1 MSRPSKWIAAIAL
14 TALLLGG
21 NPAIVHAQDDRLT
34 EIQQQQRAAENEY
47 LAAVES
53 GDDAAKARALEKMQ
67 VLQQISDNT
76 IEREGATAQLERIRA
91 QIERDKAYADAAKP
105 PTMLE
110 QLGSQL
116 LQGLLQLLMS
126 AGQQKLNDY
135 LNGPNDELMNQIKDL
150 EEERTRLEEE
160 LANGGNLPTDGS
172 IPGLGPI
179 ITDPNGN
186 TGYDR
191 DGDGY
196 VDIPTNP
203 DGSLGNYN
211 PSNPISPTDPI
222 SGLPGTVVPSP
233 GSDDDAL
240 DSDDTLSNPL
250 AGIPGSGGAS
260 MGNGGGPSFNFGGND
275 PNNPNAAA
283 GTPGV
288 GAENPEGEEGA
299 EDGKDESALAGGA
312 GGVSRGDGGALGSGE
327 EGEKTTDEAGR
338 PLEKKS
344 GRIAVLP
351 KLRFE
356 DLAGNQKP
364 TEDWSD
370 SWEDD
375 GWDDSA
381 DNGDLDSEWAEDDD
395 WGEEWDTAKA
405 KGAQVEKKTTSA
417 EDKAAAELVD
427 QIIRVETVIADWRK
441 IEVKAKEA
449 GVDPY
454 GFEDGEMGYR
464 ASGAAGKDPFKDV
477 RTSEGKIDLSKVDVW
492 LIEEETWK
500 DGEEP
505 KRFRLKVDP
514 EEVTDFDP
522 IHGGVAIIRGVI
534 VDLDVDER
542 VLEEIK
548 GKVKELEVDT
558 VLLSAEKPPADMDS
572 LEGKNGELEKAED
585 STKEP
590 TPEAPKTDAP
600 AKKSG
605 GDDLDDW
612 DDEGW

>member
-21 NPAIVHAQDDRLT
+21 SPAIVHAQDDRLS
-34 EIQQQQRAAENEY
+34 EIQDQQREAENEY
-47 LAAVES
+47 LAAVEA

-67 VLQQISDNT
+67 VLQQISDNA

-91 QIERDKAYADAAKP
+91 QIERDKAYAEQANPSLMK
-105 PTMLE
+105 
-110 QLGSQL
+110 QLGSQF

-135 LNGPNDELMNQIKDL
+135 LNGPNEELLNQLETL
-150 EEERTRLEEE
+150 EEERAALEDEI
-160 LANGGNLPTDGS
+160 ANGTDGTNLED
-172 IPGLGPI
+172 ILGPI
-179 ITDPNGN
+179 ITDPNGT

-196 VDIPTNP
+196 VDIPTNA
-203 DGSLGNYN
+203 DGSLGTYD
-211 PSNPISPTDPI
+211 PSNPVATDT
-222 SGLPGTVVPSP
+222 SSSLPGTIVPSP
-233 GSDDDAL
+233 GADDSSL
-240 DSDDTLSNPL
+240 DDDDTLDPNNL
-250 AGIPGSGGAS
+250 ANFPGSGGAS
-260 MGNGGGPSFNFGGND
+260 LGNGGGPSFNFGGND
-275 PNNPNAAA
+275 PNDPNAAA
-283 GTPGV
+283 GV
-288 GAENPEGEEGA
+288 AGAENPEGEEGA
-299 EDGKDESALAGGA
+299 EDGEEGEGALAGGA

-327 EGEKTTDEAGR
+327 EGEKTTDEEGR

-351 KLRFE
+351 KLEFE

-364 TEDWSD
+364 SDDWSD

-405 KGAQVEKKTTSA
+405 KGAAVEKKTTSA

-441 IEVKAKEA
+441 LEVKAKEA

-454 GFEDGEMGYR
+454 GFEDSEMGYR

-500 DGEEP
+500 DGEQP

-572 LEGKNGELEKAED
+572 LEGEGGELEEA
-585 STKEP
+585 EP
-590 TPEAPKTDAP
+590 TPEAPKAETAP
-600 AKKSG
+600 AAKKS